1 MEDRRW
7 RAAVLGAR
15 GGEGEGDEGEG
26 QRMMMMRRRKGRM
39 ANTIHGHT
47 PLRCLVGC
55 FLVLCLS
62 VPQVLY

>member
-26 QRMMMMRRRKGRM
+26 QRMMMGRRRGRM
-39 ANTIHGHT
+39 GNTQA
-47 PLRCLVGC
+47 L
-55 FLVLCLS
+55 
-62 VPQVLY
+62 